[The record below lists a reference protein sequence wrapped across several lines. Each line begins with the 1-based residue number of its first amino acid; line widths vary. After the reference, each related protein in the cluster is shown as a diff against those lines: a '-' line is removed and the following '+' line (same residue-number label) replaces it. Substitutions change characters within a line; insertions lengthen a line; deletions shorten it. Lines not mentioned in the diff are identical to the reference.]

1 MSKCPKCESDKIQV
15 TTDEEQLRSFYHCYN
30 CGNEWSRAGINRKG
44 DNTPKAKNPI
54 IVPIICMLGIV
65 LMIVPAFSG
74 GESPE
79 GTRNTSTETVVEETA
94 EETAEGNILELNFSK
109 VDGITVEVGKTE
121 SPGYLDVDVNS
132 TSDFSTSDV
141 VFVSDN
147 PEVAI
152 ITFTEESFP
161 TRLDF
166 DIVGV
171 GAGET
176 DVYAITQDG
185 SIKSEPIHV
194 TVPEPIRI
202 ESIGIGDVKTELV
215 IGETIHVE
223 PTITPENVE
232 DTFLKWTSSDEAV
245 ATVDNSGTVSAVGGG
260 TATITATSSNDIEAS
275 FDVNVDGS
283 KKLVDVNIKHKRDDD
298 NNIGNEWSYDI
309 EINGERTSNTMGIG
323 VGDTIIFSAEITES
337 DDNPDVGTASDSHTV
352 TEDDLVN
359 GFEVSMDVYVTE
371 NGGRNS
377 GQSAHFIVT
386 YTFAPK

>member
-54 IVPIICMLGIV
+54 IVPIICLLGVV
-65 LMIVPAFSG
+65 LMLVFAFSG
-74 GESPE
+74 DDSPE
-79 GTRNTSTETVVEETA
+79 ETRNTSTETVVEETPV
-94 EETAEGNILELNFSK
+94 GNIKELKFTK
-109 VDGITVEVGKTE
+109 TDDITVKVGKTE
-121 SPGYLDVDVNS
+121 SPGYLDVDVKS
-132 TSDFSTSDV
+132 IRDFSTSDV

-147 PEVAI
+147 PGVAT
-152 ITFTEESFP
+152 ITFTEDSL
-161 TRLDF
+161 TTWLYF

-171 GAGET
+171 SAGET
-176 DVYAITQDG
+176 DVYATTQDG

-202 ESIGIGDVKTELV
+202 ESIEIGDVKTDLV
-215 IGETIHVE
+215 IGETIQVE
-223 PTITPENVE
+223 PTITPENAE
-232 DTFLKWTSSDEAV
+232 DTVLKWTSSDEAV

-260 TATITATSSNDIEAS
+260 AATITATSSNDIEAS

-323 VGDTIIFSAEITES
+323 VGDTILFSAEITES

>member
-54 IVPIICMLGIV
+54 IVPIICLLGVV
-65 LMIVPAFSG
+65 LMLVFAFSG
-74 GESPE
+74 DDSPE
-79 GTRNTSTETVVEETA
+79 ETRNTSTETVVEETPV
-94 EETAEGNILELNFSK
+94 GNIKELKFTK
-109 VDGITVEVGKTE
+109 TDDITVKVGKTE
-121 SPGYLDVDVNS
+121 SPGYLDVDVKS
-132 TSDFSTSDV
+132 TRDFSTSDV

-147 PEVAI
+147 PGVAT
-152 ITFTEESFP
+152 ITFTEDSL
-161 TRLDF
+161 TTWLYF

-171 GAGET
+171 SAGET
-176 DVYAITQDG
+176 DVYATTQDG

-202 ESIGIGDVKTELV
+202 ESIEIGDVKTDLV
-215 IGETIHVE
+215 IGETIQVE
-223 PTITPENVE
+223 PTITPENAE
-232 DTFLKWTSSDEAV
+232 DTVLKWTSSDEAV
-245 ATVDNSGTVSAVGGG
+245 ATVDNSGIVSAVGDGA
-260 TATITATSSNDIEAS
+260 ATITATSSNDIEAS

-283 KKLVDVNIKHKRDDD
+283 KKLINVNVKHKRDDD
-298 NNIGNEWSYDI
+298 NNIGDEWSYDI
-309 EINGERTSNTMGIG
+309 EINGERASNTMGIG
-323 VGDTIIFSAEITES
+323 VGDTILFSAKITES
-337 DDNPDVGTASDSHTV
+337 DDNPDVGAASDSYTV
-352 TEDDLVN
+352 TEDDLIN